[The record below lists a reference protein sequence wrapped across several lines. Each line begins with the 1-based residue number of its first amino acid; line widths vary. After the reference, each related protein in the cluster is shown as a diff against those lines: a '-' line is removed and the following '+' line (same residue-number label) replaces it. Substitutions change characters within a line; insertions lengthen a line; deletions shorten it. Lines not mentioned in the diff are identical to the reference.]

1 MKHAQCN
8 VLIFNLLI
16 VNKVI
21 AKVVRK
27 EKKVEMIVIWWKA
40 FGGSHLVE
48 VEKTERAT
56 PAFSFKGSSFERKP
70 SQTDRLCCTDWREI
84 LKRDVQRAEQYSF

>member
-8 VLIFNLLI
+8 VLIFNLLII

-27 EKKVEMIVIWWKA
+27 EKKVEL
-40 FGGSHLVE
+40 S
-48 VEKTERAT
+48 
-56 PAFSFKGSSFERKP
+56 
-70 SQTDRLCCTDWREI
+70 
-84 LKRDVQRAEQYSF
+84 

>member
-27 EKKVEMIVIWWKA
+27 ENKVEMIVIWWKA

-56 PAFSFKGSSFERKP
+56 PVSFLSK
-70 SQTDRLCCTDWREI
+70 DRPLAEN
-84 LKRDVQRAEQYSF
+84 LHKRIDCVVRIGGRF